1 MKQMNGKFCYS
12 IVLFAAAT
20 LIVFIS
26 VFVNPVEAAT
36 TLRVITTGEAYSNAM
51 KAATKIFT
59 KKTGIKV
66 NIDQFPYEQAYTKMV
81 LVGTSGSDEYD
92 VMTPDCIWL
101 PLLVKNGWVQSL
113 EPLDAE
119 AKQKIDWAGFVP
131 GLVEAYD
138 IYNGERY
145 GTPFDFF
152 IEVLAYL
159 PEKFE
164 KAGLKDPPK
173 TWKEFLEYAKKL
185 NDPDHGFYGVITMPG
200 EQDAGYS
207 EWTVRIAGM
216 ELPPNS
222 NQFVW
227 NKNFHPVIGLKE
239 QGKRALDLWL
249 QIKPYT
255 PPASNE
261 MGYAESTNAF
271 MQGQGAMFM
280 NWYMIFSDVEN
291 PESSKVAGKV
301 KYALPP
307 RSPGSGPKYEYLGGF
322 QIAISAKARH
332 PKEAYQLIAF
342 LTSDEG
348 QEIMLENGA
357 PGAYKNYVYKDPK
370 WLKRYPFL
378 GPVADAEELI
388 PLTSDFAEYVE
399 MQRFVYDELFAAWVG
414 KKTSAEAMKAAEANL
429 EKLFKE
435 LKYAK

>member
-1 MKQMNGKFCYS
+1 MKKLIGKGNFS
-12 IVLFAAAT
+12 SVLLGVVA
-20 LIVFIS
+20 LIAFSVVFS
-26 VFVNPVEAAT
+26 SLVEAKT

-51 KAATKIFT
+51 KAATMVFT
-59 KKTGIKV
+59 QKTGIQV
-66 NIDQFPYEQAYTKMV
+66 EFDQFPYEQAYTKMV
-81 LVGTSGSDEYD
+81 LVGTTGSDEYD

-101 PLLVKNGWVQSL
+101 PILVKNGWVQSL
-113 EPLDAE
+113 EPLDVAAQE
-119 AKQKIDWAGFVP
+119 KIDWKGFVP

-138 IYNGERY
+138 IYDGQRY
-145 GTPFDFF
+145 ATPFDFF

-173 TWKEFLEYAKKL
+173 TWEQFLEYAKKL
-185 NDPDHGFYGVITMPG
+185 NDPDNNFYGVITMPG

-216 ELPPNS
+216 ALPPNS

-227 NKNFHPVIGLKE
+227 NKNFHPVVGFKE
-239 QGKRALDLWL
+239 QGKQALDLWL
-249 QIKPYT
+249 QIIPYT
-255 PPASNE
+255 PPGSNE

-291 PESSKVAGKV
+291 PEASKVAGKV

-348 QEIMLENGA
+348 QELMLENGA

-378 GPVADAEELI
+378 GPVSDAEKLI

-399 MQRFVYDELFAAWVG
+399 MQRVIYDEIFAAWVG
-414 KKTSAEAMKAAEANL
+414 KKSSAEAMKAAEVNL

>member
-1 MKQMNGKFCYS
+1 MRGNRKFW
-12 IVLFAAAT
+12 LNAALCAA
-20 LIVFIS
+20 LIVFITIPM
-26 VFVNPVEAAT
+26 NLTYAET

-51 KAATKIFT
+51 KAATRVFT
-59 KKTGIKV
+59 QKTGINV
-66 NIDQFPYEQAYTKMV
+66 EIDQFPYEQAYTKMV
-81 LVGTSGSDEYD
+81 LVGTTGSDEYD
-92 VMTPDCIWL
+92 IMTPDCIWL
-101 PLLVKNGWVQSL
+101 PILVKNGWVQSL
-113 EPLDAE
+113 EKLNAE
-119 AKQKIDWAGFVP
+119 ANEKVDWAGFVP
-131 GLVEAYD
+131 GLVDAYD
-138 IYNGERY
+138 VYNGERY
-145 GTPFDFF
+145 ATPFDFF
-152 IEVLAYL
+152 IEVLGYL

-164 KAGLKDPPK
+164 KAGLTRPPE
-173 TWKEFLEYAKKL
+173 TWDEFLEYAKKL
-185 NDPDHGFYGVITMPG
+185 NNPDDNFYGVITMPG

-207 EWTVRIAGM
+207 EWTVRIVGM

-227 NKNFHPVIGLKE
+227 NKGFQSVIDYKD
-239 QGKRALDLWL
+239 QGKKALDLWL

-255 PPASNE
+255 PPGSNE

-271 MQGQGAMFM
+271 QQGQGAMFM

-291 PESSKVAGKV
+291 PDTSKVAGKV

-322 QIAISAKARH
+322 QIAISTKAKH

-378 GPVADAEELI
+378 APVADAEKLI

-399 MQRFVYDELFAAWVG
+399 MQRIVYDEIFATWVG
-414 KKTSAEAMKAAEANL
+414 KKNSADAMKIADEKLN
-429 EKLFKE
+429 KLFKE

>member
-1 MKQMNGKFCYS
+1 MKHMNQPKYYT
-12 IVLFAAAT
+12 IALLAVAAM
-20 LIVFIS
+20 IVFS
-26 VFVNPVEAAT
+26 LFFGNLAEAAT

-51 KAATKIFT
+51 KAAANVFT
-59 KKTGIKV
+59 EKTGINV
-66 NIDQFPYEQAYTKMV
+66 EIDQFPYEQAYTKMV
-81 LVGTSGSDEYD
+81 LVGTTGSDEYD

-101 PLLVKNGWVQSL
+101 PIMVKNGWIQSL
-113 EPLDAE
+113 EPLDAAAE
-119 AKQKIDWAGFVP
+119 EKIDWDGFVP

-138 IYNGERY
+138 IYDGQRY
-145 GTPFDFF
+145 ATPLDFF

-164 KAGLKDPPK
+164 KAGLTRPPQ
-173 TWKEFLEYAKKL
+173 TWAEFLDYAEKL
-185 NDPDHGFYGVITMPG
+185 NDPEHGFYGVITMPG

-207 EWTVRIAGM
+207 EWTVRLAGM

-227 NKNFHPVIGLKE
+227 NKDFHPAIGFKE

-249 QIKPYT
+249 QIQPYT
-255 PPASNE
+255 PPGSNE

-301 KYALPP
+301 TYALPP
-307 RSPGSGPKYEYLGGF
+307 RSPGSGAKYEYLGGF
-322 QIAISAKARH
+322 QIGVNSKAQH

-348 QEIMLENGA
+348 QELMLENGA

-370 WLKRYPFL
+370 WLERYPFL
-378 GPVADAEELI
+378 QPVADAEELI

-399 MQRFVYDELFAAWVG
+399 MQRIVYDELFAAWVG
-414 KKTSAEAMKAAEANL
+414 KKTSAGAMDAAEANL

>member
-1 MKQMNGKFCYS
+1 MKQQIGKSNFGS
-12 IVLFAAAT
+12 VLFLVAA
-20 LIVFIS
+20 LIAFGLVFS
-26 VFVNPVEAAT
+26 NPVEAAT

-66 NIDQFPYEQAYTKMV
+66 EIDQFPYEQAYTKMV

-185 NDPDHGFYGVITMPG
+185 NDPDHDFYGVITMPG

-227 NKNFHPVIGLKE
+227 NKNFHPVIGLKD

-271 MQGQGAMFM
+271 MQGQGAMFL

-378 GPVADAEELI
+378 GPVADAEKLI